1 MSNQSRSF
9 LIKFASTVVLISAAV
24 LSGSPDSRAAGF
36 GRNKQIITGQ
46 VTFEKRA
53 TVVPMAIC
61 EKEPCAQSQ
70 TYWSVLVN
78 SGGTIYELSQAFEV
92 GRSVAPRSVAVAGVM
107 IHPGV
112 HVAIEGT
119 VDVISPNYAI
129 ISEVND
135 ARIISSS
142 GSSESS
148 EDAPQAL
155 ISPVSYG
162 WKCESD
168 EPFDSKVYVEVYYT
182 GEVNAEER
190 YELKVLANHSGEDI
204 FYPVAEFEHATVKS
218 QRGLVTYHASS
229 STASA
234 VLVIDGSSDGATD
247 LPAHLTLS
255 HEQMGEWPLGAERI
269 FSLRC
274 NRTR

>member
-1 MSNQSRSF
+1 MSNQPWNF
-9 LIKFASTVVLISAAV
+9 LCKIASSVVLITAAV
-24 LSGSPDSRAAGF
+24 LSGSPDTHAAGF

-92 GRSVAPRSVAVAGVM
+92 GRSIAPRSVAVAGVM
-107 IHPGV
+107 VHPGV

-119 VDVISPNYAI
+119 VDVITPNYAI

-142 GSSESS
+142 GSSQ
-148 EDAPQAL
+148 DAPQAL

-182 GEVNAEER
+182 GEVNDEER
-190 YELKVLANHSGEDI
+190 YELKILANHSGEDI

-234 VLVIDGSSDGATD
+234 VLVIDGSSDSATD

-255 HEQMGEWPLGAERI
+255 HEQLGEWPLGAERI